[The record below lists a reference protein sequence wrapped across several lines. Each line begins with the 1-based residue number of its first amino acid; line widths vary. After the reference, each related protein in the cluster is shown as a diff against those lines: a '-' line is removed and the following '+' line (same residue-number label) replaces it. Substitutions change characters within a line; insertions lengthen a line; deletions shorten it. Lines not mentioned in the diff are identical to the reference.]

1 MKNETAIKSANT
13 IAKLLHVGA
22 EIVATTPFE
31 DLGFFAQRSVRR
43 AAQARDNDALNPRID
58 EIILFGSLARGDDDV
73 GDIDMFVFDH
83 GFYSWSFM
91 KKNSFSYEYGVLA
104 NNLNRLLTYW
114 FGFPNGGYTEDE
126 IRLVFNTKVDLMI
139 LPTRF
144 LTDTTVF
151 DGIANRQMDPN
162 FFPNAMQKIMRFD
175 SGKMVFVETDITY
188 LEKKYRV
195 DLSRLCKAIDVKVE

>member
-1 MKNETAIKSANT
+1 MRRANA

-22 EIVATTPFE
+22 EIVATTSFE
-31 DLGFFAQRSVRR
+31 DLGFFAQSSVRR

-58 EIILFGSLARGDDDV
+58 EIILFGSLARGDDNV

-91 KKNSFSYEYGVLA
+91 KKKSFSYEYGVLA
-104 NNLNRLLTYW
+104 NNLHRLLTYW

-126 IRLVFNTKVDLMI
+126 IKLVFNTKVDLMI
-139 LPTRF
+139 LPTKF
-144 LTDTTVF
+144 LTSSVIF
-151 DGIANRQMDPN
+151 GGIAKVQKDPN
-162 FFPNAMQKIMRFD
+162 FFTNAMQKIMRFD

-188 LEKKYRV
+188 LEKKYGV
-195 DLSRLCKAIDVKVE
+195 DLSRLCKAIDVEVK